1 LKLYFSCTALEVRPL
16 FQASMLKPEIL
27 AKVWDL
33 SDVNKDGV
41 LDAEEW
47 IIACHLIRLI
57 KQGIYDV
64 MHTGY
69 HIYMAVKW
77 WLCTQN
83 PIQF

>member
-1 LKLYFSCTALEVRPL
+1 
-16 FQASMLKPEIL
+16 MLKPEIL

-57 KQGIYDV
+57 KHGMYI
-64 MHTGY
+64 
-69 HIYMAVKW
+69 
-77 WLCTQN
+77 
-83 PIQF
+83 